1 LDIDKGRPA
10 LPVSGKARPPRVAR
24 MGAFH
29 IAALCAAFT
38 AQSHSCRAQEAVD
51 LSGAVSDAT
60 GKPIAGAI
68 VRLTGRNLADTTDAA
83 GKYKIGAT
91 GTALRG
97 IPEVGTARSPG
108 GAPGTGIAPV
118 WMDGELRFLVA
129 DAPQKIS
136 ITLHSPS
143 GRRLGAAAVA
153 ALEPGRY
160 RFNPAS
166 ASAATG
172 ARFARIRIGDVTLA
186 VETPWFRPSGGG
198 NGFARI
204 GEAEAPGTTGKI
216 AAAPAGGDSLDVLA
230 IGYERGARAVASLSG
245 TQDFKLA
252 ALKYT
257 DVPYKSGN
265 LPAYE
270 KQMTTLDVHVPTG
283 PMRKW
288 PVIVHLHGGG
298 LQEGDSKEGWSASD
312 KNNAI
317 RKIWEQG
324 YLMVCPNYR
333 LGIDPDLPNGGAPR
347 GKYPD
352 YLRDAAAAVAWAKKN
367 AEQYGGDPDNLFVMG
382 YSAGAWLSLML
393 AIDTTWYSGLG
404 FDRKGVRGY
413 MPLSA
418 QTYTYGEYAI
428 EFKISDRSISPGA
441 ALNYVRKVEAPIHL
455 FVGSLEEAASKRV
468 SDNQTFVQKM
478 KAVGNDDLEL
488 SVMAG
493 RDHEHIISSI
503 GNATDETRDLLLAFL
518 KKYGKK

>member
-1 LDIDKGRPA
+1 MPA
-10 LPVSGKARPPRVAR
+10 S
-24 MGAFH
+24 
-29 IAALCAAFT
+29 
-38 AQSHSCRAQEAVD
+38 S
-51 LSGAVSDAT
+51 
-60 GKPIAGAI
+60 
-68 VRLTGRNLADTTDAA
+68 
-83 GKYKIGAT
+83 
-91 GTALRG
+91 
-97 IPEVGTARSPG
+97 
-108 GAPGTGIAPV
+108 GTGI
-118 WMDGELRFLVA
+118 
-129 DAPQKIS
+129 
-136 ITLHSPS
+136 
-143 GRRLGAAAVA
+143 
-153 ALEPGRY
+153 
-160 RFNPAS
+160 
-166 ASAATG
+166 
-172 ARFARIRIGDVTLA
+172 RFARLCIDGVTLA
-186 VETPWFRPSGGG
+186 VETPWFRPSGNA
-198 NGFARI
+198 NGFSRI
-204 GEAEAPGTTGKI
+204 GNAGPYGTGKI
-216 AAAPAGGDSLDVLA
+216 ASAPAGDSLDVLA
-230 IGYERGARAVASLSG
+230 IGYERGGRAVTSLTGS
-245 TQDFKLA
+245 QDFKLA
-252 ALKYT
+252 ALKYA
-257 DVPYKSGN
+257 DIPYKSGN
-265 LPAYE
+265 LPDYE
-270 KQMTTLDVHVPTG
+270 KRMTTLDVHVPTG

-298 LQEGDSKEGWSASD
+298 LQEGDSKEGWSTAD

-367 AEQYGGDPDNLFVMG
+367 VEQYGGDPDDFFVMG

-393 AIDTTWYSGLG
+393 AIDTTWYSELG

-488 SVMAG
+488 SIMAG
-493 RDHEHIISSI
+493 RDHEHILSSI
-503 GNATDETRDLLLAFL
+503 GNATDETRDLLMAFL